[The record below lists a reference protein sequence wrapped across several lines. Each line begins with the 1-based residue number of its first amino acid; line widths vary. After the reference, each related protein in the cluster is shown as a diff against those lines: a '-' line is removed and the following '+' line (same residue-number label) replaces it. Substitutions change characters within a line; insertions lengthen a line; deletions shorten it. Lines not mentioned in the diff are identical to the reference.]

1 MNTDY
6 TDKIQ
11 KGAVVKFE
19 RPGSIDTC
27 TRWTGVVEEI
37 LPDGNL
43 SVRDNQRKLRIVPAD
58 SKWLSEEKVD
68 ANQKSSPPG
77 DCY

>member
-1 MNTDY
+1 MDY
-6 TDKIQ
+6 TDRHMYQ

-19 RPGSIDTC
+19 RPGSLDTS
-27 TRWTGVVEEI
+27 TRWVGVVEAI
-37 LPDGNL
+37 HPDGNL
-43 SVRDNQRKLRIVPAD
+43 SIRDDQQKLRVVPAD